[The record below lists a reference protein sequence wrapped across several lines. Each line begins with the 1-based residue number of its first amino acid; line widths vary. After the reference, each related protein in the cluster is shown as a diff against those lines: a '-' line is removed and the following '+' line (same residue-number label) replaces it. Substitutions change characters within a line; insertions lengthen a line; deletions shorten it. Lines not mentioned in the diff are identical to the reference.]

1 MWKWVDPPR
10 SRRVE
15 PVRSEGWGV
24 HRQRQRMGVVVG
36 RGGVYTQDPWSSKGC
51 PQCCK
56 IKVPYAR
63 VLVWV
68 RAYMCAC
75 VRGAREF
82 VCVVAVECLWDPL
95 VEGGIIIVTTT
106 TTTTP
111 EDDLDYTATAA
122 ATPHAALAGGR

>member
-36 RGGVYTQDPWSSKGC
+36 RGGVYAQGPCSSKGC
-51 PQCCK
+51 PQCFKSKRAIVVCASVCAC
-56 IKVPYAR
+56 VP
-63 VLVWV
+63 V
-68 RAYMCAC
+68 CAC
-75 VRGAREF
+75 VRGARGF
-82 VCVVAVECLWDPL
+82 VCVVAAECLWDPL

-106 TTTTP
+106 TATS
-111 EDDLDYTATAA
+111 EDDLDYTATTA
-122 ATPHAALAGGR
+122 ATPRAALAGNR